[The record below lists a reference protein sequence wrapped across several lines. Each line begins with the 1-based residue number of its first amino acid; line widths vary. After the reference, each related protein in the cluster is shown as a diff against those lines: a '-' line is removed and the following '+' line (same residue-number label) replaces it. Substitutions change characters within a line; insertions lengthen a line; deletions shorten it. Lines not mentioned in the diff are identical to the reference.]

1 MITTGLESINQFVF
15 ARAVAELA
23 GEGPEVGRSGLYA
36 TFPEVPGK
44 PELHYLVQPMKWI
57 GGPRQSGEA
66 QLVVIDKLREQP
78 VAAFMWTEATS
89 GLTREFVVDLGY
101 GVSSDP
107 KWNLFLGKL
116 KEIAEQLGEP
126 PKHFRQDVG
135 EVLSII
141 HMLGVA
147 A

>member
-1 MITTGLESINQFVF
+1 MELQPINQFAF
-15 ARAVAELA
+15 ARAVAELS
-23 GEGPEVGRSGLYA
+23 GEGPEVGRSGLYT
-36 TFPEVPGK
+36 TFPQVPGK
-44 PELHYLVQPMKWI
+44 PELHCLTTAMKWI

-66 QLVVIDKLREQP
+66 QLVVVDKLREQP
-78 VAAFMWTEATS
+78 VAALMWTMTTS
-89 GLTREFVVDLGY
+89 GPTREFVVDLGF

-116 KEIAEQLGEP
+116 KEIAEQIGEP
-126 PKHFRQDVG
+126 PERFRQEVG
-135 EVLSII
+135 EILSII